1 MALTVPSAVYP
12 SERRSVGIGLEAVPG
27 TGVNSLYTIPVADFN
42 PEDKVTGLLDESI
55 RSAMAQN
62 YGYVQG
68 VYVADVAIPSSIVYG
83 DTIGHLLWNVLGDMT
98 ESGTPS
104 GTITTTIN
112 NGPGY
117 PAGTTGAITITA
129 GSGFGA
135 GYMQMG
141 TTTTSEVVNI
151 TGATATSATIATTTP
166 TRFAHANAAAVTQ
179 VVAPYTHVFSLLNGT
194 GDAQPP
200 THTITDYNYINSS
213 VHSRWYPFTCLSEIT
228 LTGNAEAL
236 FKYTAKGMG
245 YANSVPGTTP
255 TVNVSTVTAMPSW
268 DSQIG
273 LGGTVSGAPY
283 YGIAEWEITLD
294 RVVEAYF
301 TADGSQNP
309 YYIGRGKFRSM
320 GKFNFSPAI
329 SEIALT
335 ELLSNTQ
342 PQMQIIQTNAA
353 ANETVQFDMAVA
365 AFDTSAIQSG
375 KSLLGFNDS
384 VEFIA
389 NPTNTGN
396 SAGYSP
402 LAITVTNTFPTYNVT

>member
-194 GDAQPP
+194 GNAQPP

-294 RVVEAYF
+294 RVVEA
-301 TADGSQNP
+301 
-309 YYIGRGKFRSM
+309 
-320 GKFNFSPAI
+320 
-329 SEIALT
+329 
-335 ELLSNTQ
+335 
-342 PQMQIIQTNAA
+342 
-353 ANETVQFDMAVA
+353 
-365 AFDTSAIQSG
+365 
-375 KSLLGFNDS
+375 
-384 VEFIA
+384 
-389 NPTNTGN
+389 
-396 SAGYSP
+396 
-402 LAITVTNTFPTYNVT
+402 